1 MRSLCRTAKRRS
13 LPAFRLHRGTGQAK
27 TLSDALAVLVV
38 FLAALVLL
46 NLAVLLLD
54 LIFKLPVLHF
64 ANKLGGF
71 LFGLAAGFLVAFL
84 FCTAVNIALPYLP
97 GAGIA
102 ITKENASQAI
112 LFKALSDINPLAFLY
127 H

>member
-1 MRSLCRTAKRRS
+1 ME
-13 LPAFRLHRGTGQAK
+13 PAAK